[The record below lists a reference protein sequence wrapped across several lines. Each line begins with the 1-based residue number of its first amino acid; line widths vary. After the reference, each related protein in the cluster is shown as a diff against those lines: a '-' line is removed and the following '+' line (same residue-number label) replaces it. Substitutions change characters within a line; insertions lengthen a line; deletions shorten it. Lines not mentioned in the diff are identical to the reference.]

1 MGIFKINLFSH
12 KETSFHHMR
21 VSTNTMLK
29 YIVMQY
35 PCIQLTFN
43 SSTQHQGHNRKDEN
57 RRDRCLPI
65 GEESADLTH

>member
-1 MGIFKINLFSH
+1 M
-12 KETSFHHMR
+12 T

-29 YIVMQY
+29 YIVIQY